1 MEIKIN
7 EKLLDEKLEELEK
20 ARPWSPSLIFKLED
34 LIRTGDDYSLFR
46 INPLKF
52 GIENSIL
59 EQEAINLLLYAT
71 KARLFEMNWQLLCP
85 SCGDV
90 VESFSTLRNLDSH
103 YRCNLCQR
111 DFEAALDD
119 YIEVSFTVDP
129 RIREIA
135 FHNLQ
140 SLSIE
145 DYFFKYVFSHGA
157 VYPDG
162 TKIVDVIQKLV
173 KILTYLEPGEK
184 KEFEVEIPAGFLVG
198 YDRLNHAEFLFNV
211 TGEPKPG
218 IQRFSSKF
226 IEGKYSSAKNE
237 LTPGRYVFGFE
248 NHTNR
253 RGALLLIHE
262 APDYSPPGRLQYQPF
277 LSGKKVLTTQ
287 TFRDLFRTEIIQGT
301 EGIGVK
307 DITILFTDLKE
318 STALYD
324 DIGDLKAF
332 ALVRQHFDSLGKV
345 VNKHSGAIVKTIGD
359 AIMATFLNPIDAV
372 NAALGML
379 QEMERFNQ
387 GFSGKDIKLK
397 IGIHKGSSIAVTL
410 NDRLDYFGQTVNISS
425 RVQKLADADEI
436 YISHD
441 VYEYPGV
448 QELLKEYKVVV
459 GKAKL
464 KGVEGELDVYKV
476 GRNTKEES

>member
-1 MEIKIN
+1 MASKTN
-7 EKLLDEKLEELEK
+7 EKLLNEKLAELKK
-20 ARPWSPSLIFKLED
+20 ARPWGANAISRFEE
-34 LIRTGDDYSLFR
+34 LIRAGDDYSLFR
-46 INPLKF
+46 VNPLKF
-52 GIENSIL
+52 GRENTVS
-59 EQEAINLLLYAT
+59 EQEAIDLFLYAT
-71 KARLFEMNWQLLCP
+71 KAGLFEMNWQLLCP
-85 SCGDV
+85 GCGDV
-90 VESFSTLRNLDSH
+90 VESFNTLRNLDSH

-129 RIREIA
+129 RVREVA
-135 FHNLQ
+135 FHNPQ

-145 DYFFKYVFSHGA
+145 DYFFKYGFSHGA
-157 VYPDG
+157 VYSDG
-162 TKIVDVIQKLV
+162 TKIADVMQSLV
-173 KILTYLEPGEK
+173 KIISYLEPGEK
-184 KEFEVEIPAGFLVG
+184 REFQVDIPAGYLAG
-198 YDRLNHAEFLFNV
+198 YDRLNHGEFLFKV
-211 TGEPKPG
+211 IGESSQG
-218 IQRFSSKF
+218 IMSFTSRLVD
-226 IEGKYSSAKNE
+226 GKYSPSTGE
-237 LTPGRYVFGFE
+237 LSPGRYLFGFE
-248 NHTNR
+248 NQTNK

-262 APDYSPPGRLQYQPF
+262 SADYLPPGRLEYQPF
-277 LSGKKVLTTQ
+277 LSGKRVLTTQ
-287 TFRDLFRTEIIQGT
+287 SFRDLFRSEIIQGT

-345 VNKHSGAIVKTIGD
+345 VNRHSGAIVKTIGD

-379 QEMERFNQ
+379 EEMERFNR

-436 YISHD
+436 YISRE

-448 QELLKEYKVVV
+448 EELLKEYKVVI

-464 KGVEGELDVYKV
+464 KGVEGELEVYKV
-476 GRNTKEES
+476 GGDTREI